1 MDFSWSAQQHELF
14 QQALHFATAALN
26 TGMRERE
33 REQGFDHSAWRALGR
48 FGATGLCVPE
58 TYGGLGLDALTTARV
73 LEALGN
79 GSADLGLLFAVSAH
93 LFACAMPIV
102 EHGSDHLKAG
112 SPNRPGLPFLPVH
125 EMRRWLER
133 KLPYSLSEKDSRLSP
148 TLLPMAH

>member
-1 MDFSWSAQQHELF
+1 MTARMRVIGGMMDFSWSAQQHELF

-102 EHGSDHLKAG
+102 EHGSDHLKAKVLPRLAVGDWIGANAITEAEAG
-112 SPNRPGLPFLPVH
+112 SDVF
-125 EMRRWLER
+125 
-133 KLPYSLSEKDSRLSP
+133 
-148 TLLPMAH
+148 